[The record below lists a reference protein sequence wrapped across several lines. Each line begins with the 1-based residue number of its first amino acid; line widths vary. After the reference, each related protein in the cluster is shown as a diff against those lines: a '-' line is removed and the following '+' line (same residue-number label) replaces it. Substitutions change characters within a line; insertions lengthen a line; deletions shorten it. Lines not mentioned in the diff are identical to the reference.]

1 MSPLSAL
8 AITLCSLGCSAQL
21 TSFTVTVSRSGL
33 TSSQVLWFNS
43 QTNTTYLPLV
53 NVASQPFPSLAAVAT
68 QQSSP
73 PNTFTHSYQA
83 GAGAGTNDPTMTAFS
98 RVKLIIDSTGAASI
112 DASDFTF
119 S

>member
-1 MSPLSAL
+1 MRQLSAL
-8 AITLCSLGCSAQL
+8 VYTFFGLGCSAQY
-21 TSFTVTVSRSGL
+21 TSFTVTVSRSGS

-43 QTNTTYLPLV
+43 QTNATYLPLV
-53 NVASQPFPSLAAVAT
+53 SVASQPFPSLATVAT
-68 QQSSP
+68 QGSSP

-98 RVKLIIDSTGAASI
+98 RVKLIIDSSGAASI

-119 S
+119 A